1 MDFNLKIYQELLKA
15 LQSQGFLFY
24 TVSAYA
30 ETSKEF
36 AQASGENI
44 NPKSAPDGHRDRNF
58 TLSEAEVPKLILLRH
73 DVEARYGNALKLA
86 QLQHGLGI
94 KGTYYFRIYP
104 HKDNEAVIRKI
115 VALGHEIGYHYD
127 DLTECR
133 GDYEKAI
140 RRFQKNLEYLRQ
152 FGPVTTAAME
162 GAPLSGYDNRD
173 LWAVRPLVTERSR
186 SASPAPSSASPV
198 PPTPPLHQRPSSL
211 APRSFYPRS
220 ASPAPSSASPVPR
233 PSPLH
238 QRPSSLAPRPFYHYR
253 DFGILT
259 EPYFDFDF
267 NELFYLTDTGRRWDG
282 WKFSVRDKIPLHQD
296 RWIQQGL
303 VFRGTGEIIKAARA
317 GALPARIMI
326 TVHPQRWNDAFLPWA
341 KELLWQNV
349 KNQGKLVLVL
359 LRR

>member
-15 LQSQGFLFY
+15 LQSQGFLFQ

-30 ETSKEF
+30 EARAKVVDKVKVEGDPTQPWQLSDGGRAAVVERRWSSGAETSRDQPRPAE
-36 AQASGENI
+36 AQPQPI
-44 NPKSAPDGHRDRNF
+44 
-58 TLSEAEVPKLILLRH
+58 ILLRH

-152 FGPVTTAAME
+152 FGPVTTATME
-162 GAPLSGYDNRD
+162 GAPLSKFDNRD

-186 SASPAPSSASPV
+186 SSSPAPSSASLV
-198 PPTPPLHQRPSSL
+198 
-211 APRSFYPRS
+211 
-220 ASPAPSSASPVPR
+220 
-233 PSPLH
+233 
-238 QRPSSLAPRPFYHYR
+238 PRPFYHYR

-267 NELFYLTDTGRRWDG
+267 SEFLYLTDTGRRWDG
-282 WKFSVRDKIPLHQD
+282 WKFSVRDKIPLHQV

-317 GALPARIMI
+317 GALPARVMI

-349 KNQGKLVLVL
+349 KNQGKLVLVF

>member
-1 MDFNLKIYQELLKA
+1 MDFNLKIYLELLKA
-15 LQSQGFLFY
+15 LQSQGFLFQ

-30 ETSKEF
+30 EARAKVVDKVKVEGDPTQPWQLSDGGRAAVVERRWSSGAETSRDQPRPAE
-36 AQASGENI
+36 AQPQPI
-44 NPKSAPDGHRDRNF
+44 
-58 TLSEAEVPKLILLRH
+58 ILLRH

-140 RRFQKNLEYLRQ
+140 LRFQKNLEYLRR
-152 FGPVTTAAME
+152 FGPVTTATME

-186 SASPAPSSASPV
+186 SASPAPSSASP
-198 PPTPPLHQRPSSL
+198 
-211 APRSFYPRS
+211 
-220 ASPAPSSASPVPR
+220 
-233 PSPLH
+233 
-238 QRPSSLAPRPFYHYR
+238 APRPHFHYR
-253 DFGILT
+253 DFGIKT
-259 EPYFDFDF
+259 EPYFDIDF
-267 NELFYLTDTGRRWDG
+267 SEFFYLTDTGRRWDG
-282 WKFSVRDKIPLHQD
+282 WKFSVRDKIPVHQD

-349 KNQGKLVLVL
+349 KNQGKLVLVF
-359 LRR
+359 LRSEAESRM

>member
-24 TVSAYA
+24 TVSEYA
-30 ETSKEF
+30 ETRKEF
-36 AQASGENI
+36 ATTSDDSR
-44 NPKSAPDGHRDRNF
+44 NPKSSIRNF

-152 FGPVTTAAME
+152 FGPVTTATME

-173 LWAVRPLVTERSR
+173 LWAVHPLVTERSR
-186 SASPAPSSASPV
+186 SASPAPSSASP
-198 PPTPPLHQRPSSL
+198 
-211 APRSFYPRS
+211 
-220 ASPAPSSASPVPR
+220 
-233 PSPLH
+233 
-238 QRPSSLAPRPFYHYR
+238 APRPHFHYR
-253 DFGILT
+253 DFGIKT
-259 EPYFDFDF
+259 EPYFDTDF
-267 NELFYLTDTGRRWDG
+267 SEFFYLTDTGRRWDG

-303 VFRGTGEIIKAARA
+303 VFRGTGEIINAARA

-341 KELLWQNV
+341 KELVWQNV
-349 KNQGKLVLVL
+349 KNQGKLVLVF
-359 LRR
+359 LRSEVESRK

>member
-1 MDFNLKIYQELLKA
+1 MDFNFTIYQELLKA

-24 TVSAYA
+24 TVSEYA

-58 TLSEAEVPKLILLRH
+58 TLSGAEVPKLILLRH
-73 DVEARYGNALKLA
+73 DVESRYGNALKLA

-94 KGTYYFRIYP
+94 RGTYYFRIYP
-104 HKDNEAVIRKI
+104 HKGNEAAIREI
-115 VALGHEIGYHYD
+115 AGMGHEIGYHYD

-140 RRFQKNLEYLRQ
+140 LRFQKNLEYLRR
-152 FGPVTTAAME
+152 FGPVTTATME

-186 SASPAPSSASPV
+186 SASLAPSSASP
-198 PPTPPLHQRPSSL
+198 
-211 APRSFYPRS
+211 
-220 ASPAPSSASPVPR
+220 
-233 PSPLH
+233 
-238 QRPSSLAPRPFYHYR
+238 APRPHFHYR
-253 DFGILT
+253 DFGIKT
-259 EPYFDFDF
+259 EPYFDIDF
-267 NELFYLTDTGRRWDG
+267 SEFFYLTDTGRRWDG
-282 WKFSVRDKIPLHQD
+282 WKFSVRDKIPLHQV

-317 GALPARIMI
+317 GALPARVMI

>member
-1 MDFNLKIYQELLKA
+1 MVIHLFLGLLRVHRCSDQALMDFNLKIYQELLKA
-15 LQSQGFLFY
+15 LQSQGFLFQ

-30 ETSKEF
+30 EARAKVVDKVKVEGDPTQPWQLSDGGRAAVVERRWSSGAETSRDQPRPAE
-36 AQASGENI
+36 AQPQPI
-44 NPKSAPDGHRDRNF
+44 
-58 TLSEAEVPKLILLRH
+58 ILLRH

-152 FGPVTTAAME
+152 FGPVTTATME
-162 GAPLSGYDNRD
+162 GAPLSKFDNRD

-186 SASPAPSSASPV
+186 SSSPAPSSASLV
-198 PPTPPLHQRPSSL
+198 
-211 APRSFYPRS
+211 
-220 ASPAPSSASPVPR
+220 
-233 PSPLH
+233 
-238 QRPSSLAPRPFYHYR
+238 PRPFYHYR

-267 NELFYLTDTGRRWDG
+267 SEFLYLTDTGRRWDG
-282 WKFSVRDKIPLHQD
+282 WKFSVRDKIPLHQV

-317 GALPARIMI
+317 GALPARVMI

-349 KNQGKLVLVL
+349 KNQGKLVLVF

>member
-1 MDFNLKIYQELLKA
+1 MDFNLKIYLELLKA
-15 LQSQGFLFY
+15 LQSQGFLFQ

-30 ETSKEF
+30 EARAKVVDKVKVEGDPTQPWQLSDGGRAAVVERRWSSGAETSRDQPRPAE
-36 AQASGENI
+36 AQPQPI
-44 NPKSAPDGHRDRNF
+44 
-58 TLSEAEVPKLILLRH
+58 ILLRH
-73 DVEARYGNALKLA
+73 DVESRYGNALKLA
-86 QLQHGLGI
+86 QLQHRLGI
-94 KGTYYFRIYP
+94 RGTYYFRIYP
-104 HKDNEAVIRKI
+104 HKENEAVIRKI
-115 VALGHEIGYHYD
+115 ADMGHEIGYHYD

-140 RRFQKNLEYLRQ
+140 MRFQKNLEYLRQ
-152 FGPVTTAAME
+152 FGPVTTATME

-186 SASPAPSSASPV
+186 SASPAPSSASP
-198 PPTPPLHQRPSSL
+198 
-211 APRSFYPRS
+211 A
-220 ASPAPSSASPVPR
+220 PR
-233 PSPLH
+233 PSPLL
-238 QRPSSLAPRPFYHYR
+238 QRPPSLAPRPYYHYR

-282 WKFSVRDKIPLHQD
+282 WKFSVRDKIPVHQD
-296 RWIQQGL
+296 RWIAQGL
-303 VFRGTGEIIKAARA
+303 VFQHTADIIKATRA
-317 GALPARIMI
+317 GALPPRVMI

-349 KNQGKLVLVL
+349 KNQGKWVLVF

>member
-1 MDFNLKIYQELLKA
+1 MDFNFTIYQELLKA

-24 TVSAYA
+24 TVSEYA
-30 ETSKEF
+30 ETNKEF
-36 AQASGENI
+36 APTSDDNR
-44 NPKSAPDGHRDRNF
+44 NPNR
-58 TLSEAEVPKLILLRH
+58 SEAEFTEGKSAISRYPATAVSRDKRNPKLILLRH
-73 DVEARYGNALKLA
+73 DVESRYGNALKLA

-94 KGTYYFRIYP
+94 RGTYYFRIYP
-104 HKDNEAVIRKI
+104 HKGNEAVIREI
-115 VALGHEIGYHYD
+115 AAMGHEIGYHYD

-140 RRFQKNLEYLRQ
+140 LRFQKNLEYLRQ

-173 LWAVRPLVTERSR
+173 LWAVRPFFSVPRPP
-186 SASPAPSSASPV
+186 SPAPSSAS
-198 PPTPPLHQRPSSL
+198 
-211 APRSFYPRS
+211 
-220 ASPAPSSASPVPR
+220 
-233 PSPLH
+233 
-238 QRPSSLAPRPFYHYR
+238 LAPRPHFHYR
-253 DFGILT
+253 DFGIKT
-259 EPYFDFDF
+259 EPYFDIDF
-267 NELFYLTDTGRRWDG
+267 SEFFYLTDTGRRWDG

-341 KELLWQNV
+341 KELVWQNV
-349 KNQGKLVLVL
+349 KNQGKLVLL
-359 LRR
+359 AARSKK